1 MKRVYNLIVL
11 CILLICQQNIV
22 AQSYNL
28 GTQKQSFTYETLYAK
43 QHRMSQVVKSNNE
56 MVNTQPA
63 QNKVT
68 DKNEQKVLT
77 THKKIIQ
84 LINNLTGNSTF
95 KSIVVDVYI
104 KIYQSSKKTQD
115 EFLQLQQIQH
125 VVLTYL
131 ENKTRVYPN
140 PVHTQG
146 DTAIVILENKASI
159 YPNLVKQLQN
169 ASTMQEEIQ
178 IFLSYYQE

>member
-28 GTQKQSFTYETLYAK
+28 GTQKQSFAYETLYANL
-43 QHRMSQVVKSNNE
+43 HGMSQVVKSNNE

-95 KSIVVDVYI
+95 KSIVVDVYM
-104 KIYQSSKKTQD
+104 KIYQSSKNTQD
-115 EFLQLQQIQH
+115 EFLHLQQIQH

-131 ENKTRVYPN
+131 ENK
-140 PVHTQG
+140 
-146 DTAIVILENKASI
+146 ASI
-159 YPNLVKQLQN
+159 YPDIVKQLQN
-169 ASTMQEEIQ
+169 ASSMQEEIQ

>member
-1 MKRVYNLIVL
+1 MKTIQRLVLI
-11 CILLICQQNIV
+11 CILFTCQQYIT

-28 GTQKQSFTYETLYAK
+28 GKQKQSFAYETLYAN
-43 QHRMSQVVKSNNE
+43 QHGMSQVIKSNNE

-68 DKNEQKVLT
+68 DKIEQKVLT

-104 KIYQSSKKTQD
+104 KIYQSSKNTQD
-115 EFLQLQQIQH
+115 AFLHLQQIQH

-131 ENKTRVYPN
+131 ENK
-140 PVHTQG
+140 
-146 DTAIVILENKASI
+146 ASI
-159 YPNLVKQLQN
+159 YPNIVKQLQN
-169 ASTMQEEIQ
+169 ASSMQEEIQ